1 MPPPCVISTVRSRSR
16 TARCVLVAVRRTT
29 RGGGGRGERGRGGR
43 IFEAAWGLFDTE
55 TLAEGDRWRSS
66 LSYRAQ
72 PPNTATIQ
80 PWFELLSLR
89 VRRTSERRVGES
101 AASLAGEAGGFGVH
115 FEVLR
120 RLLRRQVALAT
131 VLTLLTP
138 RACDQSSMVLVA
150 LGACAQDEWEARGSV
165 ASIALA
171 KQADLTCF
179 RRCAAGSTRE
189 LVAGLRGHDCLSSTV
204 VWWC

>member
-1 MPPPCVISTVRSRSR
+1 MTEPPAQP
-16 TARCVLVAVRRTT
+16 RR
-29 RGGGGRGERGRGGR
+29 GRHKLDLGSMLAGGERQARGHGD
-43 IFEAAWGLFDTE
+43 ACG
-55 TLAEGDRWRSS
+55 EG
-66 LSYRAQ
+66 
-72 PPNTATIQ
+72 
-80 PWFELLSLR
+80 
-89 VRRTSERRVGES
+89 
-101 AASLAGEAGGFGVH
+101 
-115 FEVLR
+115 
-120 RLLRRQVALAT
+120 QVALAT

-150 LGACAQDEWEARGSV
+150 LGACAQDEWETRGSV